1 MNYFPLPVIPVQH
14 PVGVANSIPFPTL
27 ASEQLLNHLHV
38 TAQGYVFYCFVIV
51 STLATS
57 ITLSNKAFFFIS
69 QD

>member
-38 TAQGYVFYCFVIV
+38 TAQGYCFLLLCLLCPP
-51 STLATS
+51 LAHQHHF
-57 ITLSNKAFFFIS
+57 K
-69 QD
+69 